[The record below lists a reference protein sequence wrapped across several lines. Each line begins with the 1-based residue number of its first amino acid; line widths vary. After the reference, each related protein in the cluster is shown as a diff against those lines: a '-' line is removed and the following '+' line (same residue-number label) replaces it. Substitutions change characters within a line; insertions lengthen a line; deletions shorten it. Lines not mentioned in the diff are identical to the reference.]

1 MNIVIAGLAKNCENN
16 FKKNIEYLI
25 DFKEF
30 YKESIEI
37 SILILEN
44 DSEDNTKKIIKKF
57 ADKNYITN
65 YCLDGLDKK
74 LTNRIER
81 ITYCRNFLLE
91 KLTSFQPKKVEHC
104 LYVSIDFD
112 LDLFSKTPKEEFF
125 KILNKLINQK
135 DLTALFPNNVPYY
148 YDVHALRK
156 DKWNTT
162 DSWKKYNQISKYMPV
177 GKFFLKY
184 FLIYKKQI
192 KINTNQEFINVDS
205 AFGGIGIYKIRKI
218 EPYIKYKSDEFFEKC
233 EHINFNSYFNCAIYT
248 PWEVESPKEHLEY
261 KNLNFLNK
269 LRYIFASFIGDVKNI
284 FLYFKKN

>member
-1 MNIVIAGLAKNCENN
+1 MNIVIAGLAKNCEDN

-30 YKESIEI
+30 YKETIEI

-44 DSEDNTKKIIKKF
+44 DSKDNTKEIIKKSSN
-57 ADKNYITN
+57 KEYITD
-65 YCLDGLDKK
+65 YCLDGLDTK

-91 KLTSFQPKKVEHC
+91 KLTSFQSQEAEC
-104 LYVSIDFD
+104 LYISIDFD
-112 LDLFSKTPKEEFF
+112 LDLFSKTPKEKFF
-125 KILNKLINQK
+125 QILNKLRNQK
-135 DLTALFPNNVPYY
+135 DLTAVFPNNVPYY

-156 DKWNTT
+156 DKWNSI
-162 DSWKKYNQISKYMPV
+162 DSWKKYNQISKYIPV

-192 KINTNQEFINVDS
+192 KINTNREFINVDS
-205 AFGGIGIYKIRKI
+205 AFGGIGIYKMTKS
-218 EPYIKYKSDEFFEKC
+218 EFSNIKYESDKLFEKC

-248 PWEVESPKEHLEY
+248 SWKVESPKEHLEY
-261 KNLNFLNK
+261 KNLNSLNK
-269 LRYIFASFIGDVKNI
+269 LRYILSSFIGDVKNI
-284 FLYFKKN
+284 FLYLKKN